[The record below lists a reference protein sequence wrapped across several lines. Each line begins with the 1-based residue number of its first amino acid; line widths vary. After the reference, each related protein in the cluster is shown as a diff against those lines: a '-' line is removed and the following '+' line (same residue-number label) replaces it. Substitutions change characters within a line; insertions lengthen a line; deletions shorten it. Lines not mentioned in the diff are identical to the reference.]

1 MSNSISEYSQRGP
14 YEVNAAR
21 ILSGWTPAG
30 TVLPPARSY
39 SAKAATAAGHPR
51 ASLTTVVA
59 AYKRL
64 FTENLTVKDQS
75 GKSVVRPDAMLPQE
89 VLNAI
94 DTLLTAARRH
104 SSSLEHVILATR
116 LMGGAVAGD
125 EHAPVTTVNHGSAW
139 PSVVRDPSAASSESD
154 SPDRDDFDGPEDPRG
169 PYEFDG
175 RHDDPD
181 DADWPTS

>member
-1 MSNSISEYSQRGP
+1 MNNNNSAHGRRGP

-21 ILSGWTPAG
+21 ILSGLTPAG

-39 SAKAATAAGHPR
+39 SAKAATAGHPR

-75 GKSVVRPDAMLPQE
+75 LRSVVRPDAVLPQE

-116 LMGGAVAGD
+116 LKGSAVAGD
-125 EHAPVTTVNHGSAW
+125 EY
-139 PSVVRDPSAASSESD
+139 
-154 SPDRDDFDGPEDPRG
+154 PDRDDFDGPEDPRG

-181 DADWPTS
+181 DVDFPTS